1 MIMTNYV
8 CKIAKRDEIVKKCDY
23 EIKNHPKD
31 NNWKVFKEQA
41 LDNYDKKIIINYI
54 GLLDNEIICEATA
67 VIDKSIVQ
75 NSDDLVDE
83 ETVYLSGF
91 RTNKEYQEQGYFS
104 KLFKY
109 MVNDLKKR
117 GYTRLTLG
125 VEPEEL
131 TNKAIYTKYGFTNFI
146 KTSEEE
152 YPDGTKITVEYYY
165 KDI

>member
-1 MIMTNYV
+1 MTNYV

-41 LDNYDKKIIINYI
+41 LDNYDKKRIINYI

-75 NSDDLVDE
+75 NSDGLVDK

-109 MVNDLKKR
+109 MINDLK
-117 GYTRLTLG
+117 TRNYKYATLG
-125 VEPEEL
+125 VEACEVK
-131 TNKAIYTKYGFTNFI
+131 NMMIYFKYGFINFI
-146 KTSEEE
+146 KTALEE
-152 YPDGTKITVEYYY
+152 YPDGKIYTVNYY
-165 KDI
+165 KKEIV